1 MLKSSVVLGRLSD
14 FYNKL
19 ICMDG
24 VLGSVICFVRKWND
38 NREKQP
44 RKRLKLTFTFK
55 NAFGR

>member
-1 MLKSSVVLGRLSD
+1 
-14 FYNKL
+14 
-19 ICMDG
+19 MDG